1 MTSLCFIRSI
11 VSEHFV
17 VCGKTPTKS
26 DVRILCRERG
36 ERLLTLEALFINS
49 IKPSLNSKDEFRSR
63 VLKLK
68 FY

>member
-17 VCGKTPTKS
+17 DCGKTPTES
-26 DVRILCRERG
+26 DVRILGRERG

-63 VLKLK
+63 VLKSK
-68 FY
+68 F

>member
-17 VCGKTPTKS
+17 DCGKTPTES
-26 DVRILCRERG
+26 DVRILGRGRG

-49 IKPSLNSKDEFRSR
+49 IKPLNSKDEFRSR

-68 FY
+68 F